1 MRREVQNSALVEQLM
16 YDYLE
21 QTGEVGR
28 THGAA
33 HTLPLPFIPLAR
45 LLYRF
50 SFCFFACLIT

>member
-28 THGAA
+28 THAAA
-33 HTLPLPFIPLAR
+33 HTLQLAVIPLAR

-50 SFCFFACLIT
+50 SFCFLRV